1 MCWPQCHVDFFN
13 RFIIILGLTMDPGR
27 SREISSIRVGTNA
40 FVALGNLI
48 LAFLASAASTLG
60 KLSAKEPND
69 KKQARV

>member
-1 MCWPQCHVDFFN
+1 
-13 RFIIILGLTMDPGR
+13 MDPGR